1 MDTSH
6 WIRHFAHN
14 QFKRPEPDW
23 DAPLDIPEKVR
34 RPLVRSL
41 EQFQLGDGGG
51 PAYLIA
57 KDRGGLLKD
66 HRMKTLVDLWFR
78 EEKEHARLLGEAL
91 KRFGGTPIDDHWSF
105 SLFCGLRKHLGVRFE
120 LTALL
125 LTEIVSNV
133 YYKMLHRYGEDVA
146 LRQMCRLIIRD
157 ETGHIA
163 FHRAR
168 LVAGHA
174 RFGFFKAAA
183 FRLLGLGAGTTLWLN
198 HRQAVVALGGSTAGF
213 YRTIWKDMGSFM
225 RRVNR
230 GLARYPMDDCRN
242 EKHPG
247 LPTGVFGD
255 SHS

>member
-1 MDTSH
+1 MNNTH
-6 WIRHFAHN
+6 WIRHFTRN
-14 QFKRPEPDW
+14 QLRRPEPDW
-23 DAPLDIPEKVR
+23 AAPLDLPEKVR
-34 RPLVRSL
+34 RPLVKSL

-57 KDRGGLLKD
+57 HDRGGFLKD
-66 HRMKTLVDLWFR
+66 EAIKELVDLWFR
-78 EEKEHARLLGEAL
+78 EEKEHARLLGDAL

-133 YYKMLHRYGEDVA
+133 YYKMLHRHGRDVA

-168 LVAGHA
+168 LADEGKGIGL
-174 RFGFFKAAA
+174 RKGLM
-183 FRLLGLGAGTTLWLN
+183 FRLLGLGAGTALWMN
-198 HRQAVVALGGSTAGF
+198 HRKAVVAMGGTTFGF
-213 YRTIWKDMGSFM
+213 YRTIWKDMSRFVG
-225 RRVNR
+225 RVNR
-230 GLARYPMDDCRN
+230 DVKRAGTKETRRAPELVCGSGL
-242 EKHPG
+242 
-247 LPTGVFGD
+247 
-255 SHS
+255 